1 MARFMADMGLID
13 KRYPVMAS
21 NVRAENKVCM
31 SRSNPARLTDLH
43 MWGIDF
49 HRAPTDVREKVYLD
63 PERINAFQRAFVRES
78 CGVASVVLCTCN
90 RTEIY
95 LEVRGGCGARSA
107 FRSALEDAGVEGR
120 LLMGAMSTHLVGID
134 AVGHLYRVASGL
146 ESMVLGE
153 CEIVGQVRRAYRMA
167 ERNHERPGV
176 LLPRAFQGALRV
188 GKRVRTETAIGAGPM
203 SVAAA
208 AVEEAHR
215 TLGDLSECRGL
226 LLGAG
231 KTGSLAAR
239 HFLKRGVGTLT
250 IVNRS
255 LEKAQEL
262 VESVR
267 NGSGQRVRARP
278 FSEMESALAE
288 ADVVLTATGSA
299 RPIIDVDVIKRCL
312 RNRGD
317 SALHLFDIAVP
328 RDVHP
333 DVRGFPGV
341 RVTGIDELSGL
352 VRGYEAERMGE
363 LPQAEK
369 LIREELEEF
378 ESWSKTFS
386 IKPTVLELRSHLE
399 SLAEKEMGYVR
410 RKQPA
415 ETAEVVEESLRTFI
429 GKLLQHPAR
438 QLRTAASET
447 ERRQDLESLARLFD
461 LGLGAPD
468 PPGAE
473 H

>member
-1 MARFMADMGLID
+1 
-13 KRYPVMAS
+13 MAS
-21 NVRAENKVCM
+21 NVRAENRVCL
-31 SRSNPARLTDLH
+31 SRSDAARLTDLH

-49 HRAPTDVREKVYLD
+49 HRAPTHVREEIYLD
-63 PERINAFQRAFVRES
+63 PDRIRAFQRAFVREP

-107 FRSALEDAGVEGR
+107 LRSALEDAGVEGR

-134 AVGHLYRVASGL
+134 AVDRLYRVASGL

-153 CEIVGQVRRAYRMA
+153 CEIVGQVRRAYRLA
-167 ERNHERPGV
+167 ERNQEGLGV

-188 GKRVRTETAIGAGPM
+188 GKRVRTETRLGAGPM

-215 TLGDLSECRGL
+215 TIGDLSGRHGL

-239 HFLKRGVGTLT
+239 HFLKCGIGTLT
-250 IVNRS
+250 VINRS
-255 LEKAQEL
+255 FEKAQEL
-262 VESVR
+262 VGSVR
-267 NGSGQRVRARP
+267 NDPGQRVRARP
-278 FSEMESALAE
+278 FSELESALAE

-299 RPIIDVDVIKRCL
+299 RPIIDVAVIERCL
-312 RNRGD
+312 RGRGD
-317 SALHLFDIAVP
+317 SVLHLFDIAVP

-333 DVRGFPGV
+333 DVRVFPGV

-352 VRGYEAERMGE
+352 VRRYEAERMKE
-363 LPQAEK
+363 LPQAER

-378 ESWSKTFS
+378 ESWSKSFS
-386 IKPTVLELRSHLE
+386 IKPAVLELRTHLE

-410 RKQPA
+410 RRQPA

-438 QLRTAASET
+438 QLRKAASER

-461 LGLGAPD
+461 LGLGGPG
-468 PPGAE
+468 PPGSE